1 MLSAYLWYI
10 KWWWWLCWWSWWWW
24 WICWFSRLLMR
35 LKFFVYTDID
45 YDHGTNEYHFHS
57 ISFGRSCSA
66 WFYIWGL
73 VFFQD
78 EILSKISCYIVVK
91 PYEIL
96 QDQFDY
102 KVQSLSYNHGGA
114 GGGWGGLGQN
124 PNLKP
129 YFFFIKRL
137 PLIWLILK
145 KKIPWCWPGTDIRKS
160 NMRILSVT
168 LKSQYHQ
175 GLILFTPKYLFL
187 HRTLSSKN
195 AHMCVNAII
204 YMESDFNT
212 KKNRI
217 RLTCIRF

>member
-1 MLSAYLWYI
+1 MLSIPVFSRIRKEDWYQTKVHLGLLMIFLKESTKCVWYLHSGLSFFWEPSLELRCWLETWENALCI
-10 KWWWWLCWWSWWWW
+10 SMIHKWWWWLCWWSWWWW

-102 KVQSLSYNHGGA
+102 KVQ
-114 GGGWGGLGQN
+114 WI
-124 PNLKP
+124 
-129 YFFFIKRL
+129 FFTTNNI
-137 PLIWLILK
+137 
-145 KKIPWCWPGTDIRKS
+145 
-160 NMRILSVT
+160 
-168 LKSQYHQ
+168 
-175 GLILFTPKYLFL
+175 
-187 HRTLSSKN
+187 
-195 AHMCVNAII
+195 
-204 YMESDFNT
+204 ESFHP
-212 KKNRI
+212 
-217 RLTCIRF
+217 